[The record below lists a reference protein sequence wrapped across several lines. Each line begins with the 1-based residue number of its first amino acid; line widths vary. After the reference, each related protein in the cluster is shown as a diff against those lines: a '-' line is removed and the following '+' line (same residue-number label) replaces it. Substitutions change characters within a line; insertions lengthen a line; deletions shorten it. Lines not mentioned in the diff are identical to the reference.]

1 MTTPRLSTRASALVA
16 ITLLLAAAPAALAA
30 GPFSYYALTPC
41 RVADTRG
48 NGFTGTYGTP
58 SLVAYANRSF
68 TIGGQCG
75 VPADAAAVTFNFT
88 IVNTTSDGDLRVVPA
103 GITLPVVSTLNWIP
117 ATTVIANGALVPLG
131 TAGAITVHND
141 GSTPV
146 DLVIDVTGYF
156 K

>member
-1 MTTPRLSTRASALVA
+1 MTTTRFSARTSALVA
-16 ITLLLAAAPAALAA
+16 ATLLLAAAPAALAA
-30 GPFSYYALTPC
+30 GPFSYYALNPC

-48 NGFTGTYGTP
+48 NGFTGTYGPP
-58 SLVAYANRSF
+58 SLVAFADRSV

-75 VPADAAAVTFNFT
+75 IPTDAAAVTFNLT
-88 IVNTTSDGDLRVVPA
+88 IVNTTSNGDLRVVPA
-103 GITLPVVSTLNWIP
+103 GIPLPVVSTLNWIP

-131 TAGAITVHND
+131 TGGAITVHND
-141 GSTPV
+141 GSTSV

>member
-1 MTTPRLSTRASALVA
+1 MTSSRISVRISALVA
-16 ITLLLAAAPAALAA
+16 VALVFAVVPAVEAA

-48 NGFTGTYGTP
+48 NGFTGSYGPP
-58 SLVAYANRSF
+58 SLVAFADRSF

-75 VPADAAAVTFNFT
+75 IPVDAAAVTFNFT
-88 IVNTTSDGDLRVVPA
+88 IVNTTSNGDLRVFPA
-103 GITLPVVSTLNWIP
+103 GVPLPVVSTLNWIP

-131 TAGAITVHND
+131 TGGAITVHND
-141 GSTPV
+141 GSTSV
-146 DLVIDVTGYF
+146 NLVIDVTGYF